1 MKITAEEEYYNEKNN
16 KPWLYL
22 YNSFAY
28 VDEFFTSLLN
38 KATGAEEETKS
49 SREKLMDRM
58 SR

>member
-1 MKITAEEEYYNEKNN
+1 M
-16 KPWLYL
+16 

-38 KATGAEEETKS
+38 KATGADEEMKS

-58 SR
+58 SRD